1 VRVTCAGGRAFLL
14 DYRNAQ
20 GRQRRM
26 TLGACSPEFGIAAA
40 RAKATE
46 HWVTIDAGGDPL
58 AKAADA
64 VIEYKGRP
72 TVAMLAAKWMTQH
85 VEPDNRASTVADYRS
100 ILDRC
105 ILPKLGTKAVADVTT
120 DSLIDLVNA
129 IRRKHAVTSN
139 RVRAVLSAMFNH
151 AIVLKWIV
159 ANPVNKAVKRHR
171 EAPHER
177 YLSDDEFARLDAAL
191 KNSSPA
197 ARQAADVV
205 RLLYWTGAR
214 KGETMA
220 AKWSEFDLEKRT
232 WTKPS
237 HHTKQKRAHHV
248 KLHPEALA
256 LLLDLKARAREGV
269 IHVFPGVDGRP
280 LAGIKTAWR
289 NLMRRAQI
297 TGFRIHDLRHTF
309 ASRLINQGASLSE
322 VGKLLGHTQPATTFR
337 YAHLSLDA
345 QERTLALLASPSK
358 PVAMLEAS

>member
-1 VRVTCAGGRAFLL
+1 V
-14 DYRNAQ
+14 
-20 GRQRRM
+20 
-26 TLGACSPEFGIAAA
+26 
-40 RAKATE
+40 
-46 HWVTIDAGGDPL
+46 
-58 AKAADA
+58 
-64 VIEYKGRP
+64 
-72 TVAMLAAKWMTQH
+72 
-85 VEPDNRASTVADYRS
+85 
-100 ILDRC
+100 
-105 ILPKLGTKAVADVTT
+105 
-120 DSLIDLVNA
+120 
-129 IRRKHAVTSN
+129 RRKHAVTSN

-151 AIVLKWIV
+151 AIVLKWIT
-159 ANPVNKAVKRHR
+159 ANPINKAVKRHC

-177 YLSDDEFARLDAAL
+177 YLSDDEFARLDVAL

-205 RLLYWTGAR
+205 RLLYWTGSR

-237 HHTKQKRAHHV
+237 HHTKQKRTHHV

-256 LLLDLKARAREGV
+256 LLLDLKARAREGA
-269 IHVFPGVDGRP
+269 IYVFPGVDGRP

-297 TGFRIHDLRHTF
+297 TGFRVHDLRHTF

-345 QERTLALLASPSK
+345 QERTLALLAWPR
-358 PVAMLEAS
+358 VALPEPEAA